1 MLRRKSPKHQKHF
14 SEDIR
19 NNQIQKSPLAKNI
32 DKHNDEEEKNEAEVA
47 ELIRRQLYQ
56 GNIADQIPEEDQDE
70 N

>member
-19 NNQIQKSPLAKNI
+19 KNQTQKSPLAKNI
-32 DKHNDEEEKNEAEVA
+32 EKHNDEEEKNEAELA